1 MKNKKTMKLILY
13 TLIVILIISIGVCA
27 YLIITDIIKKE
38 QRKNT
43 TNFTPEKEEC
53 SVVTEDLNQ
62 IHPLDGCTTST
73 FTVNKVTLD
82 GVDMKLEATFIKG
95 KDDIFTINLKL
106 DDKGI
111 SAANF
116 SNSALNF
123 YRSQVSIINDS
134 LLLIQSD
141 TGDQM
146 DTQNITIINNQKEV
160 LLNERQ
166 VKITEKEE
174 NEFIIH
180 RYNFLSMVCEDEEN
194 KDKIFEVDFTYTLE
208 DNKIKLKELKNITC
222 NEYVTNGE

>member
-1 MKNKKTMKLILY
+1 MKNKKTMKILLY

-146 DTQNITIINNQKEV
+146 DTQI
-160 LLNERQ
+160 
-166 VKITEKEE
+166 
-174 NEFIIH
+174 
-180 RYNFLSMVCEDEEN
+180 
-194 KDKIFEVDFTYTLE
+194 
-208 DNKIKLKELKNITC
+208 
-222 NEYVTNGE
+222 